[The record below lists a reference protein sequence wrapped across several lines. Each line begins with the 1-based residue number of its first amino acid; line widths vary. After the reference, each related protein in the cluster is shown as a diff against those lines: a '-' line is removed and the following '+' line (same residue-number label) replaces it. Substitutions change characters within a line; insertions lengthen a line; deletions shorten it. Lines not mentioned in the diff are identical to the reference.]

1 MLSVS
6 ICKTT
11 PSLSFCV
18 PSSSSPSSFV
28 VDDYVRVE
36 VDVRSS
42 HSDHQNSRR
51 DRPTRSTRT
60 HPNCSRRR
68 GPTPLLL
75 AFLLLLP
82 HSKTRTRFDASERL
96 FSGDDV
102 YFRVAS
108 SSLFLSP
115 KKRWGFLDDAR
126 TTDVAH
132 RQRGFLRGES
142 RRFGVSVAFWMRL
155 FYVGGEI
162 SSYIDNKVT
171 FCVKGS
177 WFLKP

>member
-28 VDDYVRVE
+28 VE
-36 VDVRSS
+36 VDVRC
-42 HSDHQNSRR
+42 
-51 DRPTRSTRT
+51 STRT
-60 HPNCSRRR
+60 HPNCSPRR

-82 HSKTRTRFDASERL
+82 SSKTRTRFDAWERL

-102 YFRVAS
+102 VVVVVDDDDVYFRVAS
-108 SSLFLSP
+108 RLLLYVSFFHQRKGGRSSTTSRIVVAQKDAAFVVVAP
-115 KKRWGFLDDAR
+115 KILII
-126 TTDVAH
+126 T
-132 RQRGFLRGES
+132 ES
-142 RRFGVSVAFWMRL
+142 SSSSSSSSSVAKK
-155 FYVGGEI
+155 GERDI
-162 SSYIDNKVT
+162 VA
-171 FCVKGS
+171 
-177 WFLKP
+177 

>member
-28 VDDYVRVE
+28 VE
-36 VDVRSS
+36 VDVRC
-42 HSDHQNSRR
+42 
-51 DRPTRSTRT
+51 STRT
-60 HPNCSRRR
+60 HPNCSPRR

-82 HSKTRTRFDASERL
+82 SSKTRTRFDAWERL

-102 YFRVAS
+102 FVVDDDDVYFRVAS
-108 SSLFLSP
+108 RLLLYVSFFHQRKGGRSS
-115 KKRWGFLDDAR
+115 
-126 TTDVAH
+126 TTSRIVVTQKEAAFFVVAPI
-132 RQRGFLRGES
+132 LIITES
-142 RRFGVSVAFWMRL
+142 SSSSSSSSVAKK
-155 FYVGGEI
+155 GERDI
-162 SSYIDNKVT
+162 VA
-171 FCVKGS
+171 
-177 WFLKP
+177 